1 MTSDAP
7 EPLTPELESTIA
19 EIFGRRDREH
29 MQPTI
34 EAFLALLAGNPG
46 QPEVL
51 YEVGGSYD
59 TAGEEETALGYYE
72 AALAAGLTGDTLRR
86 CLLQYGSTLRLLGR
100 YDESLAALDRALEGW
115 PESRRCG
122 RSTRSRCTRP
132 GAATAR
138 SASCSRSSPTASA
151 RPTCCATRPPCTA
164 TPASSSGSTPS
175 ARSADAEMTGNRT
188 GSRGSAADGA
198 RGAVHEDRFTVP

>member
-1 MTSDAP
+1 
-7 EPLTPELESTIA
+7 
-19 EIFGRRDREH
+19 

-115 PESRRCG
+115 PESPSVRAFHALAMHAAG
-122 RSTRSRCTRP
+122 RS
-132 GAATAR
+132 
-138 SASCSRSSPTASA
+138 
-151 RPTCCATRPPCTA
+151 
-164 TPASSSGSTPS
+164 
-175 ARSADAEMTGNRT
+175 
-188 GSRGSAADGA
+188 DGA
-198 RGAVHEDRFTVP
+198 VGELLALVADSIRTPDVLRYEAALHGNAGFLIGLDAQRAVG